1 MDPTLAE
8 RMARDL
14 AGKQIGGW
22 RLEEPLGAGK
32 SALVF
37 RATRNRRVAA
47 LKVFD
52 PDLVERFGPDVQ
64 LERLERELSLRG
76 KKHPHL
82 VEILDGGHQRK
93 RNLFY
98 VVMALVEGV
107 PLTKLLDTFPREQ
120 IGPIAFQIASAARF
134 LEELGLVHRDIK
146 PDNIHVSTDFRS
158 ACLLDLGVIRPIGTT
173 GVTDGDERP
182 FVGTL
187 QYSSPE
193 YLLRSEMDTLMGW
206 RALTF
211 YQLGGVLHDLM
222 MKATLFHDYLSPYAR
237 LVEAVL
243 NIHPVI
249 NADDLR
255 RDLVLLAKSCLT
267 KDPDLRLR
275 LVNWNHFQLRPQPA
289 DTLSK
294 VQERIRTRLAL
305 AQARAKTTV
314 HDEGRDRAIRRT
326 LDFVKEKTQSIVRR
340 ECVGTELF
348 PPVEIA
354 DWGQQPP
361 SITGF
366 SLRFGASEEH
376 GLSLP
381 LTLYFRIQLLDHES
395 IIISVKCAVST
406 FSSSPQEDHVT
417 PETLFE
423 GPLDETTLSV
433 RLQGLL
439 YSSLDAAQS
448 ASAGERPREAWL
460 TAQVVNRK

>member
-1 MDPTLAE
+1 MDRILSE

-22 RLEEPLGAGK
+22 RLGKPLGAGK

-37 RATRNRRVAA
+37 RATREGRTAA

-52 PDLVERFGPDVQ
+52 PDLVERFGQDVQ
-64 LERLERELSLRG
+64 FERLQRELSLRG
-76 KKHPHL
+76 KHHPHL
-82 VEILDGGHQRK
+82 VEILDGGHQKK

-98 VVMALVEGV
+98 VVMTLVEGV
-107 PLTKLLDTFPREQ
+107 PLSKVLDTFPRER
-120 IGPIAFQIASAARF
+120 IDPITSQIASAARF

-146 PDNIHVSTDFRS
+146 PDNVYVATDFTN

-193 YLLRSEMDTLMGW
+193 YLLRSEKDTLMGW

-211 YQLGGVLHDLM
+211 YQLGGLLHDLM
-222 MKATLFHDYLSPYAR
+222 VRAPLFHEYLSPYAR

-243 NIHPVI
+243 NTHPVI
-249 NADDLR
+249 DATDVQPDLI
-255 RDLVLLAKSCLT
+255 LLAKSCLT

-275 LVNWNHFQLRPQPA
+275 LVTWDHFQVRPRPVDA
-289 DTLSK
+289 LSK
-294 VQERIRTRLAL
+294 VQGRIRTRLVL
-305 AQARAKTTV
+305 AQACPKPLV

-326 LDFVKEKTQSIVRR
+326 LDFVEEKTQGIIRR

-354 DWGQQPP
+354 DWGARPP
-361 SITGF
+361 DVTGF
-366 SLRFGASEEH
+366 SLRFGASQEH

-381 LTLYFRIQLLDHES
+381 VTLYFRIRLLDHEAV
-395 IIISVKCAVST
+395 IVSVTFAIST
-406 FSSSPQEDHVT
+406 FSGHPEEDQV
-417 PETLFE
+417 PLEALFE
-423 GPLDETTLSV
+423 GPFDEASLAPQ
-433 RLQGLL
+433 LQGLL
-439 YSSLDAAQS
+439 YSALDAAQS
-448 ASAGERPREAWL
+448 ASDADHPEEAWL
-460 TAQVVNRK
+460 RPQLVDRK